1 MPLKEIEKQIS
12 KSASPVV
19 KEMGGTR
26 FVFDYIDVSGLV
38 WVESS
43 CQFLFLAEPAFFVF
57 VSLFHAQSKS
67 TIVESCVRRYE
78 LPANECAIFVDEI
91 EDKMNALAQQT
102 YSDIRHTTD
111 RIHDLNNLFSS
122 TYLFGSK
129 TITLKCE
136 NETIQHYFHPLFSHL
151 KAQELAVDNLS
162 MELFSDNQ
170 SLCIQQ
176 DVDECECWS
185 KSDIPH
191 FKGSVMGKMLNFI
204 YDKRDADWL
213 MTMHASG
220 ISDGCRSIL
229 FSAAAGCGKSTVAA
243 LLHAQGYEL
252 LSDDFIPVDLTGD
265 ADRFPMA
272 ISVKS
277 GAVETLK
284 PHYPALNEISSLL
297 AGNGK
302 LVQFLPPNP
311 PKVTKDKFPIQAIVF
326 VNYSTEAAFDFSEMS
341 SSDALPILLSE
352 VFVQPELET
361 VRAFMQWVKII
372 QFYNL
377 TYSDSEAAI
386 RSIKSIFEAHD

>member
-1 MPLKEIEKQIS
+1 MPLKEIEKLKT

-26 FVFDYIDVSGLV
+26 FIFDYIDESGLA
-38 WVESS
+38 WVES
-43 CQFLFLAEPAFFVF
+43 CRQFLFLAEPAFFVF

-67 TIVESCVRRYE
+67 TIVESCVRRYD
-78 LPANECAIFVDEI
+78 LPADECATFVDEI
-91 EDKMNALAQQT
+91 ADNVSALAQQT
-102 YSDIRHTTD
+102 YFDIRQMTD
-111 RIHDLNNLFSS
+111 QILDLNSIFSS
-122 TYLFGSK
+122 TYKFGSK
-129 TITLKCE
+129 SITLKCE
-136 NETIQHYFHPLFSHL
+136 NESIQHYFHPLFSHL
-151 KAQELAVDNLS
+151 NSDELAVDHLS

-176 DVDECECWS
+176 VVDKCECWA

-191 FKGSVMGKMLNFI
+191 FKGSVLGKMLNFI
-204 YDKRDADWL
+204 YDKQDADWL

-220 ISDGCRSIL
+220 ISDGSISVL

-252 LSDDFIPVDLTGD
+252 LSDDFIPVDLTGE
-265 ADRFPMA
+265 AYRFPMA

-284 PHYPALNEISSLL
+284 PYYSALNQISPLV

-302 LVQFLPPNP
+302 LVQFLPPNL
-311 PKVTKDKFPIQAIVF
+311 PKSKLSKFPVKAVVF
-326 VNYSTEAAFDFSEMS
+326 VNYSTELAFDFSEMS
-341 SSDALPILLSE
+341 SSNAVPILLSE
-352 VFVQPELET
+352 VFVQPEMES
-361 VRAFMQWVKII
+361 VRTFMKWVKTI
-372 QFYNL
+372 QFYTL
-377 TYSDSEAAI
+377 TYSDSDAAI